1 VHLSRTALLLTI
13 LGVIS
18 LAAASTVGVLGVS
31 SAFDHPA
38 GRFQPACEA
47 PALPGSV
54 VTVTLTN
61 MGMGMMGGGR
71 AGTMRIY
78 TDEARV
84 PAGVVSFRAMN
95 TGTLRHELLVLPL
108 GDGQQP
114 GQRHITSDGT
124 VDESDSLGEASNACG
139 EGAGDGITP
148 GATGWISL
156 NLEPGRYE
164 LICNLPGH
172 YRSGMTTLLIV
183 DSHS

>member
-1 VHLSRTALLLTI
+1 MHLGRTALLLTI
-13 LGVIS
+13 VGVIG
-18 LAAASTVGVLGVS
+18 LAVASTVGVLGFS
-31 SAFDHPA
+31 GAFDTA
-38 GRFQPACEA
+38 SRFQPACEA

-61 MGMGMMGGGR
+61 MGMGMMGGRGR
-71 AGTMRIY
+71 AGTMRLY
-78 TDEARV
+78 ADQARV

-95 TGTLRHELLVLPL
+95 TGTLRHELVVLPL
-108 GDGQQP
+108 GD

-124 VDESDSLGEASNACG
+124 VDESSSLGEASKACG

-148 GATGWISL
+148 GATGWMSL

-172 YRSGMTTLLIV
+172 YRSGMTTLLTV
-183 DSHS
+183 EPQR